1 MQQHAQLSAQTF
13 QMQQGFFFCTLII
26 TIYVMESKCEP
37 GDVSLAAST
46 PAPGPAPC
54 TQAASSATRAGTYD
68 NVEKEQVL

>member
-13 QMQQGFFFCTLII
+13 QMQQGFFIVDDMDLH
-26 TIYVMESKCEP
+26 VMESKCEP
-37 GDVSLAAST
+37 GDVSPTAST